1 MLVLRVALLLS
12 TAHGFMVTAGPRCSA
27 SMSTR
32 RSFVVAA
39 SDIDKCCAG
48 PPCPPQGARPLIR
61 ARAVASPPQDC
72 RRRVPT
78 PVRLGLQVRRH
89 HEGAHA
95 LHTAVHMHMQ
105 QHAMHAQ
112 ALQNARSP
120 APRCAALH
128 ANPQIGSTAPDA
140 IQAQAESR
148 GGGMRR
154 AAEGCPSHDAPSVK
168 EGGLCS
174 CTPLTVPPP
183 ISVQRMIR
191 DATGNTKYEFGDG
204 SKALADG
211 SKDAAEKA
219 REAVVAMAHTVGI
232 GQRTYARACEYELPR
247 PCSVPPR
254 PFTHPP
260 TRPGIDP
267 RKLVE
272 CAGSL
277 HVWLRGVGGLSV
289 RRNR

>member
-1 MLVLRVALLLS
+1 
-12 TAHGFMVTAGPRCSA
+12 
-27 SMSTR
+27 
-32 RSFVVAA
+32 
-39 SDIDKCCAG
+39 
-48 PPCPPQGARPLIR
+48 
-61 ARAVASPPQDC
+61 
-72 RRRVPT
+72 
-78 PVRLGLQVRRH
+78 
-89 HEGAHA
+89 
-95 LHTAVHMHMQ
+95 
-105 QHAMHAQ
+105 
-112 ALQNARSP
+112 
-120 APRCAALH
+120 
-128 ANPQIGSTAPDA
+128 
-140 IQAQAESR
+140 
-148 GGGMRR
+148 MRR

-260 TRPGIDP
+260 TRTHQAAVAVLDAGGTAVEAGAAAKKVLDDSGYQFGDLTKGAIKGWEEIVRDASGNDEYKFGDVTKNAMKGLFGFMEKGAAAAKQ
-267 RKLVE
+267 KLE
-272 CAGSL
+272 DADEK
-277 HVWLRGVGGLSV
+277 
-289 RRNR
+289 

>member
-1 MLVLRVALLLS
+1 
-12 TAHGFMVTAGPRCSA
+12 
-27 SMSTR
+27 
-32 RSFVVAA
+32 
-39 SDIDKCCAG
+39 
-48 PPCPPQGARPLIR
+48 
-61 ARAVASPPQDC
+61 
-72 RRRVPT
+72 
-78 PVRLGLQVRRH
+78 
-89 HEGAHA
+89 
-95 LHTAVHMHMQ
+95 
-105 QHAMHAQ
+105 
-112 ALQNARSP
+112 
-120 APRCAALH
+120 
-128 ANPQIGSTAPDA
+128 
-140 IQAQAESR
+140 
-148 GGGMRR
+148 MRR

-260 TRPGIDP
+260 TRTHQAAVAVLDAGGTAVEAGAAAKKVLDDSGYQCMPP
-267 RKLVE
+267 RPRPPPPPPPPLISRPRLASPALPACWLPPPPHHPTPTQPTRTSTPYPSLPHRALCLTKLVQS
-272 CAGSL
+272 AT
-277 HVWLRGVGGLSV
+277 
-289 RRNR
+289 